1 MSRVHVTKLTAAQ
14 RQLRA
19 AIRMFFAQ
27 EDDLAIHT
35 VASAAYRL
43 ITDLK
48 NSRGRDE
55 VADYYL
61 VSVFYVV
68 RDFHRGTLPSH
79 FTDDP
84 EAMKWIREMAER
96 LPITED
102 TKLED
107 VRVSVSQDT
116 ARQYWLKRNKIANFL
131 KHADRDA
138 QSHVPL
144 DEVDNFHLL
153 LQAVASYID
162 LVQDDLGA
170 EGLILWLY
178 SFVVDGT
185 WSQLPREHHRAMA
198 GEIAAQDSEDRLA
211 ACSFAIR
218 KLNDSN
224 T

>member
-19 AIRMFFAQ
+19 AIRMFFAK

-43 ITDLK
+43 IADLK

-55 VADYYL
+55 VADYHL

-84 EAMKWIREMAER
+84 EAMEWIREMAER

-107 VRVSVSQDT
+107 IRVSVSQDT
-116 ARQYWLKRNKIANFL
+116 ARQYWLKRNKVANFL
-131 KHADRDA
+131 KHADRDV

-153 LQAVASYID
+153 LQAVASYTD

-185 WSQLPREHHRAMA
+185 WSQLPRKHHRALA